1 MKTIDR
7 ISLFIEHQGI
17 SQNAFDV
24 SIGRPKGYIGKQ
36 SRSKASIGS
45 DILET
50 ILRTYKNLNPQWLIS
65 GEGEMVKVSRNENE
79 VKEVASEYTQD
90 PFEKLL
96 LMYLDRPKIKEKI
109 KILLNDG
116 EKEKINR

>member
-1 MKTIDR
+1 MKTINR
-7 ISLFIEHQGI
+7 IALFIEHQGI

-36 SRSKASIGS
+36 LRSKASIGS

-65 GEGEMVKVSRNENE
+65 GEVEMVKVNEKEGE
-79 VKEVASEYTQD
+79 VKEPGAEYTQD
-90 PFEKLL
+90 PFEKMLL
-96 LMYLDRPKIKEKI
+96 QYLDRPKIKEKL

-116 EKEKINR
+116 

>member
-1 MKTIDR
+1 LKTVDR
-7 ISLFIEHQGI
+7 IALFIEHQGI

-50 ILRTYKNLNPQWLIS
+50 ILRTYENLNPQWLIS
-65 GEGEMVKVSRNENE
+65 GEGEMIKGSKKESE
-79 VKEVASEYTQD
+79 VKESGSKYNQD
-90 PFEKLL
+90 PFENILL
-96 LMYLDRPKIKEKI
+96 QYLDRPKIKEKI
-109 KILLNDG
+109 KNLLND
-116 EKEKINR
+116 

>member
-7 ISLFIEHQGI
+7 IALFIEHQGI

-36 SRSKASIGS
+36 VRSKASIGS

-50 ILRTYKNLNPQWLIS
+50 ILLTYKNLNPQWLIS
-65 GEGEMVKVSRNENE
+65 GEGEMIKSSE
-79 VKEVASEYTQD
+79 KESKGKESGTEYKQD
-90 PFEKLL
+90 PFEKILL
-96 LMYLDRPKIKEKI
+96 LYLDRPKIKEKL
-109 KILLNDG
+109 KNLLNDG
-116 EKEKINR
+116 EEKIIKR